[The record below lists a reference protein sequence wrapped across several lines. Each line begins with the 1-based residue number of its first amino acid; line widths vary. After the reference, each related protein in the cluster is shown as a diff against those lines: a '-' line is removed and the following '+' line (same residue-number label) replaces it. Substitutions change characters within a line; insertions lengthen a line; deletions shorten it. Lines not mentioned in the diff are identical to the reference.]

1 MNLQHPE
8 EDEEVANEEQRKEED
23 CAGRE
28 IGGAREG
35 AEEVFF
41 SNQKDEHRQEKDA
54 RGAQRARG

>member
-23 CAGRE
+23 CAGHE
-28 IGGAREG
+28 IGGAPEG

-41 SNQKDEHRQEKDA
+41 SNQKDEPGQQKDA
-54 RGAQRARG
+54 CGAQRAHG